1 MTHPDKMTQPVKDD
15 ARPAPGPANDPIT
28 GPVILPQSGEE
39 MASEDN
45 SPESD
50 DDEGS

>member
-1 MTHPDKMTQPVKDD
+1 MTHPVKDD

-28 GPVILPQSGEE
+28 GPVILPQSGDET
-39 MASEDN
+39 ATEDD

>member
-1 MTHPDKMTQPVKDD
+1 MTYPTKDD
-15 ARPAPGPANDPIT
+15 ARLASGPAPGPANDPIT

-39 MASEDN
+39 TASDDDR
-45 SPESD
+45 PESD